1 MIVAIPPYP
10 FPGDVRV
17 TPSAQRARAMAASV
31 LLLVGLFALGP
42 TSGEAQGA
50 AQGAQTLVVDGE
62 RQDPRVGLASGLYDA
77 GQAALN
83 MELLSALPRPAGF
96 MNPENPGDGSF
107 SNTDF
112 AFQGNYAFVGN
123 YHGFQVWDISDPTN
137 PTLRV
142 AVVCPGGQGDV
153 SVYRNLLFMSAQET
167 RGRLDCGTQGAP
179 GPVNA
184 ERFRGVRIFDISD
197 LDNPRQVAAVQTCR
211 GSHTHTVVRDIKD
224 PSRVFVYNSGTSAV
238 RPTEEMAAC
247 DPDPDPANPNTSF
260 FSIDV
265 IEVPLNNPAA
275 SRIIDSP
282 RVFADVESGAIA
294 GLWAGG
300 THGDGTQSSR
310 ITNQCHDI
318 TAYPEIGL
326 AAGACS
332 GNGILFDISDPANPF
347 RIHEVVDPSFAY
359 WHSATFSND
368 GRTVIFTDEWGGGSQ
383 PRCRAEDPMDWG
395 ANAIFEIVDRR
406 MEFRS
411 YYKLS
416 APQTDMENCVAH
428 NGSLVPV
435 PGRDIKVQ
443 AWYQGGVSVLDFTD
457 PSNPFEIAYF
467 DRGPISDT
475 QLLTGGYWSTYWYN
489 GYIYGSEIIR
499 GLDVLRLLPSE
510 HISANE
516 LEAASLVRFGEFNPQ
531 EQPTK
536 RWPPHFSVARSFL
549 DQLERNRGLSAA
561 RIGTLRGDLTRLE
574 GMTAGSSRDS
584 ALTALAL
591 ALDGEAAASSDP
603 ARVRMLASAVRDLTA
618 MVD

>member
-1 MIVAIPPYP
+1 MNA
-10 FPGDVRV
+10 V
-17 TPSAQRARAMAASV
+17 TPSYPSQGIVPAAWSA
-31 LLLVGLFALGP
+31 LKKPALGASALLVAGLFTLGTNP
-42 TSGEAQGA
+42 GEVQG
-50 AQGAQTLVVDGE
+50 
-62 RQDPRVGLASGLYDA
+62 QDPRVGLASGLHDA
-77 GQAALN
+77 GEAALN

-96 MNPENPGDGSF
+96 FNPDNPGDGSF

-123 YHGFQVWDISDPTN
+123 YHGFQIWDVSDPTN
-137 PTLRV
+137 PSLRV

-153 SVYRNLLFMSAQET
+153 SVYRNLVFMSAQET
-167 RGRLDCGTQGAP
+167 RGRLDCGTEGAP
-179 GPVNA
+179 GQVNA

-211 GSHTHTVVRDIKD
+211 GSHTHTVVRDLKD

-247 DPDPDPANPNTSF
+247 DPDPDPSNPNTSF

-265 IEVPLNNPAA
+265 IEVPLDNPSA

-282 RVFADVESGAIA
+282 RVFADFETGAIA

-406 MEFRS
+406 MEFRG
-411 YYKLS
+411 YYKLP

-443 AWYQGGVSVLDFTD
+443 AWYQGGVSVFDFTD
-457 PSNPFEIAYF
+457 PTNPFEIAFF
-467 DRGPISDT
+467 DRGPISET
-475 QLLTGGYWSTYWYN
+475 QLMTGGYWSTYWYN

-510 HISANE
+510 YLSVNE
-516 LEAASLVRFGEFNPQ
+516 IEAASLVRFGEFNPQ

-549 DQLERNRGLSAA
+549 DQLERSGGLSAA
-561 RIGTLRGDLTRLE
+561 RIGAVRGDLARLE
-574 GMTAGSSRDS
+574 GMAAGSSRDS

-591 ALDGEAAASSDP
+591 ALDGEAAASSDA

-618 MVD
+618 LVD

>member
-1 MIVAIPPYP
+1 MNQVLR
-10 FPGDVRV
+10 RV
-17 TPSAQRARAMAASV
+17 PVSQTGGLPSSSLTRVFGASA
-31 LLLVGLFALGP
+31 LLLTGFFTVGAVGV
-42 TSGEAQGA
+42 EAQA
-50 AQGAQTLVVDGE
+50 
-62 RQDPRVGLASGLYDA
+62 QDPRVGLAPGLYNA
-77 GQAALN
+77 EQAAHH
-83 MELLSALPRPAGF
+83 MELLAELPRPEGF
-96 MNPENPGDGSF
+96 FNPENPGDGSF

-112 AFQGNYAFVGN
+112 AFQGNFAFMGN
-123 YHGFQVWDISDPTN
+123 YHGFQIWDISDPTN

-142 AVVCPGGQGDV
+142 GVICPGGQGDV
-153 SVYRNLLFMSAQET
+153 SVYGNLLFMSAQET
-167 RGRLDCGTQGAP
+167 RGRIDCGTQGAP
-179 GPVNA
+179 GPVNP

-211 GSHTHTVVRDIKD
+211 GSHTHTVVRDLKD
-224 PSRVFVYNSGTSAV
+224 PSRIFIYNSGTSAV
-238 RPTEEMAAC
+238 RPTEEMSAC

-265 IEVPLNNPAA
+265 IEVPLDQPEA

-282 RVFADVESGAIA
+282 RVFADFETGAID
-294 GLWAGG
+294 GLWPGG
-300 THGDGTQSSR
+300 EHGEGTQRSR
-310 ITNQCHDI
+310 VTNQCHDI

-395 ANAIFEIVDRR
+395 ANAIFEIVDGR

-411 YYKLS
+411 YYKMP

-443 AWYQGGVSVLDFTD
+443 AWYQGGVSVFDFTD
-457 PSNPFEIAYF
+457 PSNPFEIAFF

-475 QLLTGGYWSTYWYN
+475 QMFTGGYWSTYWYN
-489 GYIYGSEIIR
+489 GFIYGSEIVR

-510 HISANE
+510 YLSENE
-516 LEAASLVRFGEFNPQ
+516 LEAASLARFGEFNPQ

-536 RWPPHFSVARSFL
+536 RWPPHFSVARAFL
-549 DQLERNRGLSAA
+549 DQLERNAGLSAA
-561 RIGTLRGDLTRLE
+561 RIADVRAELARLE
-574 GMTAGSSRDS
+574 ALPAGQVRDTG
-584 ALTALAL
+584 LTTLAL
-591 ALDGEAAASSDP
+591 ALDGEARGAADA
-603 ARVRMLASAVRDLTA
+603 ARVRLLASAVRDLTA
-618 MVD
+618 LVD